1 MLSLN
6 NLPLKNLKSSPG
18 RTAAI
23 LVFTILMSIATFGG
37 TLIVRSVKEGLA
49 AVQMRLGAD
58 ILVTPEDAENDF
70 DAQTFLIRA
79 DPGYFYMD
87 IGKMDE
93 ILSIEGIEKA
103 SPQMFLASATA
114 GCCSAKL
121 QIIAFD
127 PETDFTVQPWIRDT
141 FGGVRKMGLM
151 DVIVGSNVTVY
162 EDRILKLYDNECH
175 VIGQF
180 APTGSSLDN
189 AVYTDFETIR
199 VLIRSSFDKNLNKYQ
214 PFNTGEVISSVMI
227 KVKPGYD
234 IAGVAE
240 EIQTRVEGVSTAT
253 ASNMV
258 SGIVESLGN
267 ISGSVRIFI
276 IVFWVIGLTMTILLF
291 LMMIHERS
299 REFAS
304 LRAMG
309 AGPKILSKI
318 VAGEAIAENLLGS
331 LIGTALSAVVIIG
344 FSSLIGQKIG
354 AGFVIP
360 PPGQILLLALLSICA
375 VMTAAILSAVIA
387 IRWVSRLD
395 AALILKEG
403 E

>member
-6 NLPLKNLKSSPG
+6 NLPLKNLKSYPG

-23 LVFTILMSIATFGG
+23 LLFTILMSIATFGG
-37 TLIVRSVKEGLA
+37 TLIVRSVKEGLST
-49 AVQMRLGAD
+49 VQLRLGAD
-58 ILVTPEDAENDF
+58 ILVTPDNAENDF
-70 DAQTFLIRA
+70 DAQTFLIQA

-114 GCCSAKL
+114 SCCSAKL

-127 PETDFTVQPWIRDT
+127 PETDFTVQPWISDT
-141 FGGVRKMGLM
+141 FGGARKIGLM

-162 EDRILKLYDNECH
+162 DDYILKLFDKECH

-189 AVYTDFETIR
+189 AVYTDFETIK

-214 PFNTGEVISSVMI
+214 PFNANEVISSVMI

-234 IAGVAE
+234 IASVAE

-258 SGIVESLGN
+258 SGIVESLGH
-267 ISGSVRIFI
+267 ISGTVHIFI
-276 IVFWVIGLTMTILLF
+276 IVFWVIGLMMTLLLF

-309 AGPKILSKI
+309 AGPEILSKI

-331 LIGTALSAVVIIG
+331 LIGTALSAVIIIG
-344 FSSLIGQKIG
+344 FSNLIGQKIG
-354 AGFVIP
+354 VSFVIP
-360 PPGQILLLALLSICA
+360 PIGQILLLALLSLCA
-375 VMTAAILSAVIA
+375 VMAAAILSAVIA
-387 IRWVSRLD
+387 IRWVNRLD
-395 AALILKEG
+395 AGLILKEG

>member
-6 NLPLKNLKSSPG
+6 NLPLKNLKSCPG

-23 LVFTILMSIATFGG
+23 LLFTILMSIATFGG
-37 TLIVRSVKEGLA
+37 TLIVRSVKEGLS

-58 ILVTPEDAENDF
+58 ILVTPDSAENDF

-87 IGKMDE
+87 IGKMEE
-93 ILSIEGIEKA
+93 ILRIEGIEKA

-114 GCCSAKL
+114 SCCSAKL

-141 FGGVRKMGLM
+141 FGGARKMGLM

-162 EDRILKLYDNECH
+162 DDYILRLFDNECH

-199 VLIRSSFDKNLNKYQ
+199 VLIKSSFDKNLNKYQ
-214 PFNTGEVISSVMI
+214 PFNTNNVISSVMI

-234 IAGVAE
+234 IAAVAE
-240 EIQTRVEGVSTAT
+240 EIQARVEGVSTAT

-258 SGIVESLGN
+258 SGIVESLAN
-267 ISGSVRIFI
+267 ISGTVHIFI
-276 IVFWVIGLTMTILLF
+276 IVFWVIGLVMTILLF

-309 AGPKILSKI
+309 AGPKILSGI

-331 LIGTALSAVVIIG
+331 LIGTALSAVIIIG
-344 FSSLIGQKIG
+344 FSNLIGQKIG
-354 AGFVIP
+354 VSFVIP
-360 PPGQILLLALLSICA
+360 PLGQILLLALLSLCA

-395 AALILKEG
+395 ASLILKEG